1 MVKESGVSLSIF
13 RMFLEHWDKT
23 KRKAAEG
30 MKSVAEREEENLP
43 TYTLNA

>member
-23 KRKAAEG
+23 RKAAEG